1 MPVVPVDDVD
11 DGRLTDYR
19 TVSDPVLLRERGVF
33 VAESRLVVREL
44 LAHPRFETRSLLV
57 TQAALESLG
66 DLLEARDDD
75 RFSRT
80 AVVKRPP
87 EPGCDHRAYGAP
99 SWRSAS
105 FCWQW

>member
-57 TQAALESLG
+57 TQAAP
-66 DLLEARDDD
+66 R
-75 RFSRT
+75 
-80 AVVKRPP
+80 
-87 EPGCDHRAYGAP
+87 EPG
-99 SWRSAS
+99 
-105 FCWQW
+105 